1 MFTYWKTNFSQTTH
15 TLNIMWLQNIPNNH
29 VVKVNA
35 YAIIK
40 CMPITLLQA
49 LSFGGGIGV
58 GYNGAGAGHGGMGG
72 RGTTSHHGG
81 YFYGDVKDPQDAGS
95 DAIFDPG
102 FSTSKPVVLPGG
114 GVIKINATTSATING
129 TCL

>member
-1 MFTYWKTNFSQTTH
+1 MFSYLKTNFCQISN
-15 TLNIMWLQNIPNNH
+15 TLTLMCLQNIPNNY

-35 YAIIK
+35 YAFIDS
-40 CMPITLLQA
+40 MPITLLQA
-49 LSFGGGIGV
+49 MSFGGGIGV

>member
-1 MFTYWKTNFSQTTH
+1 MC
-15 TLNIMWLQNIPNNH
+15 LQNITNNH

-35 YAIIK
+35 YAFIES
-40 CMPITLLQA
+40 MPITLLQA
-49 LSFGGGIGV
+49 LSYSGGIGV

-72 RGTTSHHGG
+72 RGTTSNHGG
-81 YFYGDVKDPQDAGS
+81 YFYGDVKDPKDAGS

-129 TCL
+129 TYL

>member
-1 MFTYWKTNFSQTTH
+1 MCLK
-15 TLNIMWLQNIPNNH
+15 NITINH

-35 YAIIK
+35 YCIII